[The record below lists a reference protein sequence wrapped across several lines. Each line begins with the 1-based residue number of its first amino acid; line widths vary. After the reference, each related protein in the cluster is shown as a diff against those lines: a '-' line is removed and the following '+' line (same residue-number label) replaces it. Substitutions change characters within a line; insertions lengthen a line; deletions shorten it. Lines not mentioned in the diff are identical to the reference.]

1 MATEKTPRKKVTRS
15 GGKVPSMHRSNG
27 LEAIRSGLF
36 SWLESRQTKRAKSPK
51 AQVFFFERS
60 TSNKVIESRLKADL
74 PTWQLA
80 QLREGKDAL
89 KLAGKEGPIW
99 VLRPDYDED
108 AISSLELKSGAFS
121 ASRDLMGRVAAEFEQ
136 AAQDLVAIEFVT
148 DNADEKLGALVGIDL
163 ASYSYKR
170 SLDEKKQFQT
180 RLLILGV
187 SDELITE
194 AVNMARAQNM
204 ARHLVNTPPNELNPV
219 TYAELIQ
226 NLFNKLPNVKV
237 DIWDE
242 KKLAKES
249 MNLML
254 AVGKASETQPR
265 LVRITY
271 RPKSAAKKSP
281 IAFVGKGITFD
292 SGGLDIKPPAGM
304 RLMKKDMGGSAA
316 LVGWFHWLVTS
327 GSDLPVD
334 VYLSLAENAISANAF
349 RPGDI
354 YTGRNGKSVEIHNT
368 DAEGRLVLAD
378 ALSLAVEGENGKKPE
393 KVVCLATLTGA
404 AKIGLGADIAAYY
417 SNQDE
422 LISQVATAS
431 RKSGDYAWNMPLFEG
446 YVNLLKSNVADINHC
461 ASSPFGGSITAAL
474 YLKDY
479 VQNLPFLH
487 FDIFA
492 WNDRPR
498 GALRE
503 QGGSGQAVA
512 LLIELVKLWS

>member
-1 MATEKTPRKKVTRS
+1 
-15 GGKVPSMHRSNG
+15 
-27 LEAIRSGLF
+27 
-36 SWLESRQTKRAKSPK
+36 
-51 AQVFFFERS
+51 
-60 TSNKVIESRLKADL
+60 
-74 PTWQLA
+74 
-80 QLREGKDAL
+80 
-89 KLAGKEGPIW
+89 
-99 VLRPDYDED
+99 
-108 AISSLELKSGAFS
+108 
-121 ASRDLMGRVAAEFEQ
+121 
-136 AAQDLVAIEFVT
+136 
-148 DNADEKLGALVGIDL
+148 
-163 ASYSYKR
+163 
-170 SLDEKKQFQT
+170 
-180 RLLILGV
+180 
-187 SDELITE
+187 
-194 AVNMARAQNM
+194 
-204 ARHLVNTPPNELNPV
+204 
-219 TYAELIQ
+219 
-226 NLFNKLPNVKV
+226 
-237 DIWDE
+237 
-242 KKLAKES
+242 

-265 LVRITY
+265 LVRIKY
-271 RPKSAAKKSP
+271 RPKPAAKKSP

-378 ALSLAVEGENGKKPE
+378 ALSLAAEGEGGKKPK
-393 KVVCLATLTGA
+393 KVVCVATLTGA

-474 YLKDY
+474 YLKEY
-479 VQNLPFLH
+479 VQKLPFLH

-512 LLIELVKLWS
+512 LLIELAKLWS